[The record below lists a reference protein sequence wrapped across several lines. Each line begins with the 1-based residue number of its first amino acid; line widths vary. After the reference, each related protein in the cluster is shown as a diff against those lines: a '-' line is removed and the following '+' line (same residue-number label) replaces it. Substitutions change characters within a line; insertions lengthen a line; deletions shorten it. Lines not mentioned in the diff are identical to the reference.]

1 MTIIIIINLN
11 AILCPQLMP
20 FLTILRHKI
29 TVKNLRNPFSVFA
42 SSDLNPF
49 LEPYQKT
56 KTTISTTLNPRC
68 GTRKRAKTP
77 KRKYW
82 WMPKRPICMTIC
94 TTEISGSGS
103 IPLIRI
109 SSSQI
114 EKVFRT
120 ESTQK
125 YYKGLENTLRIAFI
139 RDCRLLWGQS

>member
-1 MTIIIIINLN
+1 MIFIISIVFVLLITLLSNYLLILFYSLLYFTTHNNNNKNQSYMIKYDHNHNNKFKCHTLTSTIPNKN
-11 AILCPQLMP
+11 CATVSNTTPQLMP

-77 KRKYW
+77 KRKY
-82 WMPKRPICMTIC
+82 
-94 TTEISGSGS
+94 
-103 IPLIRI
+103 
-109 SSSQI
+109 
-114 EKVFRT
+114 
-120 ESTQK
+120 
-125 YYKGLENTLRIAFI
+125 
-139 RDCRLLWGQS
+139 